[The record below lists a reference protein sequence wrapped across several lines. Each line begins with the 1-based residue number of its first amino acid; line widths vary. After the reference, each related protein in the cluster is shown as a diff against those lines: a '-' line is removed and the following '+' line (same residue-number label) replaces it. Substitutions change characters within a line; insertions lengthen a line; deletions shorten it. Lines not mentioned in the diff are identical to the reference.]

1 MDILRLFFFFGTT
14 KSTTKREKKKRALVV
29 AFFFLRKGRI
39 LGFRTK
45 SKKGEKIARSKKA
58 AFLNSKSLAFWASQ
72 KIKSSLPWWT
82 R

>member
-14 KSTTKREKKKRALVV
+14 KSTTKREKKKRALGV

-45 SKKGEKIARSKKA
+45 RKKGAVPGAKKQR
-58 AFLNSKSLAFWASQ
+58 F
-72 KIKSSLPWWT
+72 
-82 R
+82 